1 MFFAQVPIP
10 LPHDIR
16 LPPAPGIWPLAPGWW
31 VLALLA
37 ALAIVV
43 AGRWS
48 WRRLSRRIRRRQLQ
62 TLFERS
68 LAASTE
74 PASRLAILSQLL
86 RRAARAAA
94 GDAVAQLTGE
104 PWLQWL
110 DGEDPQKPF
119 THGPGRALLH
129 GPFQKPAVAAMA
141 FDAVLPI
148 VRQRFLQLA
157 MCAHDRP
164 RARR

>member
-1 MFFAQVPIP
+1 MFALLLPIP

-37 ALAIVV
+37 GLAIFV

-48 WRRLSRRIRRRQLQ
+48 WQRLSRRIRRRQLQ

-74 PASRLAILSQLL
+74 PASRLAIMSQLL

-94 GDAVAQLTGE
+94 GDAAAQLTGE
-104 PWLQWL
+104 PWLQFL
-110 DGEDPQKPF
+110 DAENPDKPF
-119 THGPGRALLH
+119 TLGAGRALLS
-129 GPFQKPAVAAMA
+129 GPFQSLAVSATA
-141 FDAVLPI
+141 FDALLPI